1 MRDIILIQLVTVTD
15 LLLVFLTNKAL
26 HLRPDETL
34 DKVRH
39 LETLSLQKDVTDD
52 VQTSPED
59 LTYIVKLEVDVSISQ
74 REKNFPEWIVIF
86 FFL

>member
-1 MRDIILIQLVTVTD
+1 MQLLTLTD
-15 LLLVFLTNKAL
+15 LIFVSLTNKAL

-39 LETLSLQKDVTDD
+39 LETLSLQEDVTDD

-59 LTYIVKLEVDVSISQ
+59 LPDIVKLEVNVSIPQ
-74 REKNFPEWIVIF
+74 REEDFPEFIVIDF
-86 FFL
+86 CL